1 MSTAEWTAAEDA
13 AFRKAAGDT
22 QAADWLLGRPMDP
35 LASPAEVLPAL
46 PGLPF
51 LHAGAGAVIVGPT
64 GGGRSSLIEAALYDS
79 TLYAV
84 RSALPRLRGHRARV
98 QRQGCAARRAA
109 LRRRRRGP
117 AEQARARPLPRAQQ
131 RDRPGMGRAEV
142 WIENVVENYDLIAI
156 DPLSAV
162 ASALDLDFDQRN
174 VEFIRF
180 YDRLIAPITSRG
192 VAVVM
197 IDNTGHAIEAKNRPK
212 GASAKQDRAD
222 LTFSCSFSS
231 QPEGLIVKA
240 HKVRS
245 VRAGFARGDEW
256 IFLKD
261 AQRIEA
267 RGASHTGP
275 FRPTAYMERVSKVIE
290 SQPGLSKRGVRESVH
305 GKNPVVDLALE
316 LLINEEYVEA
326 KRDGQAVHHYPKT
339 AYREAEDA

>member
-84 RSALPRLRGHRARV
+84 RSAYL
-98 QRQGCAARRAA
+98 GCEVTEPEFNARAA
-109 LRRRRRGP
+109 LLAERRCAVVDEALQSRLALARYLELSSVI
-117 AEQARARPLPRAQQ
+117 AQAWDAP
-131 RDRPGMGRAEV
+131 EV